1 LHVAVLPIPL
11 LTLPLGLDVVV
22 DFMLAVS
29 SAVVF
34 PCSKAA
40 FSWPARAALRDS
52 GGGAFSEAGRKLVTP
67 L

>member
-1 LHVAVLPIPL
+1 MLPIPL
-11 LTLPLGLDVVV
+11 LTLSLGLDVPVV
-22 DFMLAVS
+22 DFRLAVS
-29 SAVVF
+29 SAAVAS
-34 PCSKAA
+34 PGSKAA

>member
-11 LTLPLGLDVVV
+11 LTLSLGLDVPVV

-29 SAVVF
+29 SAAVVF

-40 FSWPARAALRDS
+40 FSWPARAALR
-52 GGGAFSEAGRKLVTP
+52 GGAFSEAGRKLVTP

>member
-1 LHVAVLPIPL
+1 MQVAVLPIPL
-11 LTLPLGLDVVV
+11 LTLSLGLDVPVV

-40 FSWPARAALRDS
+40 FSWPARAALR
-52 GGGAFSEAGRKLVTP
+52 GGAFSDAGRKLVTP